1 MIHQYQLNGYNIVL
15 DTCSGSIYVVDE
27 VAYDIIGLY
36 ETHTPEEIVAAMLE
50 KYHARSDV
58 TGKDIEACIEDVRG
72 LKEAGNFL
80 HRTPLRRWPAHSRS
94 VPAML

>member
-1 MIHQYQLNGYNIVL
+1 ML
-15 DTCSGSIYVVDE
+15 DTCSGSIHVVDE

-72 LKEAGNFL
+72 LKEAGKLF
-80 HRTPLRRWPAHSRS
+80 TPDTFAEMAAHSRS